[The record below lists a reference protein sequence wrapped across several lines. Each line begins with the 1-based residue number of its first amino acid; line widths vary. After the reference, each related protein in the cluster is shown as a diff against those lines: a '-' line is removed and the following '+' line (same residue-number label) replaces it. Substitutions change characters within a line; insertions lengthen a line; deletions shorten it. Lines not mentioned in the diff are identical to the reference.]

1 VKLKRKI
8 TLSKEKNK
16 KNKDQIEKKIYRK
29 FGLNDKIEKKTKL
42 LQVGKKNLE
51 TKQWLNWKNNTM
63 NFVLEN
69 EINN

>member
-42 LQVGKKNLE
+42 LQVGKKKPRN
-51 TKQWLNWKNNTM
+51 KTM
-63 NFVLEN
+63 TELKK
-69 EINN
+69 

>member
-1 VKLKRKI
+1 
-8 TLSKEKNK
+8 
-16 KNKDQIEKKIYRK
+16 
-29 FGLNDKIEKKTKL
+29 
-42 LQVGKKNLE
+42 VGKKNLE

>member
-51 TKQWLNWKNNTM
+51 TKQ
-63 NFVLEN
+63 
-69 EINN
+69 